1 MLTSTLLVAAESLSP
16 VRSLASLI
24 EDLHRSGLEVI
35 YSSEIV
41 PATLTETQPREG
53 LPPLERARSA
63 LADHGLELRR
73 IAPERYVVA
82 IARAQPTAAELPA
95 ALPKPGLAP
104 ALMRVMLR
112 CFAATEPLLSVHS
125 AFLPFADTSRRVSV
139 TRCGVSAPFSRRVTI

>member
-95 ALPKPGLAP
+95 ALPKCWKIAACTGMSFRSATSIR
-104 ALMRVMLR
+104 ASDMRR
-112 CFAATEPLLSVHS
+112 E
-125 AFLPFADTSRRVSV
+125 
-139 TRCGVSAPFSRRVTI
+139 